1 LNRPQALYLAFLAL
15 SGLAFL
21 GWLYGVPFWSMAFAG
36 QADITDIVIMAIL
49 DLLTVGGILLA
60 GLGLWMLYDM
70 LGGK

>member
-21 GWLYGVPFWSMAFAG
+21 GWLYGVPFWSMAFA
-36 QADITDIVIMAIL
+36 AIL